1 MEKRK
6 VLRLK
11 YFRTP
16 TYDDDGCLSEIPTFP
31 EFMEYLVKFPDRHA
45 DHWDIVSKKCYMCN
59 FK

>member
-1 MEKRK
+1 M
-6 VLRLK
+6 K